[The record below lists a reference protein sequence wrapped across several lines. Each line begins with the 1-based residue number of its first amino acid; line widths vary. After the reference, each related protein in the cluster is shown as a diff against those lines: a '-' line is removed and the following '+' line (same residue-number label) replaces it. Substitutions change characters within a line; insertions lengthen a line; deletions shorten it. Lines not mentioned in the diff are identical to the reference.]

1 VSAPESVEALLAE
14 MRARGV
20 IAADA
25 PALPAV
31 ATDRPWFIVLL
42 QGMAGWLAGIFLLIF
57 LALVFKPDATS
68 SIVLLGVIL
77 LGAAWGLYFA
87 DRNAVFLDQLA
98 LALSIAGQ
106 VAVTWGSIKD
116 TETALPIAATLL
128 VLQLLVFLV
137 MPNKTARTLAALFAC
152 IAWVYMIRFLLVP
165 GSGDEMFFNEG
176 GHHVPP
182 LLGAWT
188 GPLSW
193 ALRWLPLVALAW
205 WLLARESQWMANRLR
220 AFVRPALTGV
230 LLALS
235 AGILMADPFVTFMV
249 GDRGVGVPVNW
260 TALFPLLSIGLA
272 LFAAWCAFRLRS
284 FGLLGFAVLGA
295 LLQLSRFYYFYGTSL
310 MWKSAIMLLLGALLL
325 AAGVALQRQAA
336 RAENAA

>member
-1 VSAPESVEALLAE
+1 MSAPESVEALVATL
-14 MRARGV
+14 RARGV

-25 PALPAV
+25 PVLPAS
-31 ATDRPWFIVLL
+31 ATERPWFIVLL

-57 LALVFKPDATS
+57 LALIFKPDAAS
-68 SIVLLGVIL
+68 SIMLLGLVL
-77 LGAAWGLYFA
+77 LGAAWALYFA

-106 VAVTWGSIKD
+106 VAVTWGAVKD
-116 TETALPIAATLL
+116 TVTALPIAATLL
-128 VLQLLVFLV
+128 ALQLAVFLA

-152 IAWVYMIRFLLVP
+152 MAWVYTIRFLLAP

-176 GHHVPP
+176 GRDVTPP
-182 LLGAWT
+182 LGAWT

-205 WLLARESQWMANRLR
+205 WLLARESLWMASALR
-220 AFVRPALTGV
+220 AFVRPALTGM

-235 AGILMADPFVTFMV
+235 AGILVADPFVTFLDA
-249 GDRGVGVPVNW
+249 GHAVGVPVNW
-260 TALFPLLSIGLA
+260 TALFPLLSIAVA
-272 LFAAWCAFRLRS
+272 LFATWCAFRLRS

-336 RAENAA
+336 REENAA

>member
-1 VSAPESVEALLAE
+1 MSASESVDALVAAL
-14 MRARGV
+14 RARGI

-25 PALPAV
+25 PALPES

-42 QGMAGWLAGIFLLIF
+42 QGMAGWLAGIFLLVF
-57 LALVFKPDATS
+57 LAMVFKPDATS

-77 LGAAWGLYFA
+77 LGAAWALYFA

-106 VAVTWGSIKD
+106 VAVTWGCVKN
-116 TETALPIAATLL
+116 TEIALPIAVTLL
-128 VLQLLVFLV
+128 ALQLLVFLV

-165 GSGDEMFFNEG
+165 GSGDEMLFSEG
-176 GHHVPP
+176 GRHTTP

-193 ALRWLPLVALAW
+193 ALRWLPLATLAW
-205 WLLARESQWMANRLR
+205 WLLARESLWMASALR

-235 AGILMADPFVTFMV
+235 GGILMADPFVAFMV
-249 GDRGVGVPVNW
+249 GGQAAGVPVNW

-295 LLQLSRFYYFYGTSL
+295 LAQLSRFYYFYGTSL
-310 MWKSAIMLLLGALLL
+310 MWKSAITLILGALLL
-325 AAGVALQRQAA
+325 AAGVALRRQAV
-336 RAENAA
+336 RAEGAA